1 MTVPVATRDD
11 AMRWII
17 DHQLGRH
24 NLTEEQKSALRGQR
38 YLLKKTAGHGEAVPQ
53 NEGPTTAERLAA
65 EYQVS
70 HATIE
75 RDGQFAEGLDAL
87 KTVRDAL
94 PTSVLTKKTR
104 CETTGKDRPTSRP
117 MSGLGPSPTWST
129 PS

>member
-53 NEGPTTAERLAA
+53 NEGPTTAERLAD
-65 EYQVS
+65 EYQVG
-70 HATIE
+70 HASIE
-75 RDGQFAEGLDAL
+75 RDGEFVEGLDAL
-87 KTVRDAL
+87 KTVREDL
-94 PTSVLTKKTR
+94 PEPGLLPRFSAPSCKKAS
-104 CETTGKDRPTSRP
+104 CFNDISNV
-117 MSGLGPSPTWST
+117 
-129 PS
+129 